1 MLRRRPDPLLLTE
14 MKNTKRIAMSGVAAA
29 LMCAIMYVATVT
41 EILSV
46 TGVVF
51 AAFVVIFIYI
61 EYGTKT
67 ALTVYAAVS
76 VVSLLILPDKYS
88 ALLFAVFAGYYPV
101 LKAKLEGLRKP
112 LAWLFKIVIFNIVIV
127 ILYVLGKYVLAL
139 EFDVPAVEITVML
152 LGNAVFVLADMLA
165 SKLIILYLLKYRPTL
180 KKRGLI

>member
-1 MLRRRPDPLLLTE
+1 
-14 MKNTKRIAMSGVAAA
+14 
-29 LMCAIMYVATVT
+29 MCAIMYVATVT
-41 EILSV
+41 EVLSV

-76 VVSLLILPDKYS
+76 VVALLILPDKYS

-101 LKAKLEGLRKP
+101 LKAKLEGFKRP
-112 LAWLFKIVIFNIVIV
+112 VAWILKIVIFNIVIV
-127 ILYVLGKYVLAL
+127 CLYVLGKYVLAI
-139 EFDVPAVEITVML
+139 ESDVPLVEITVML

-165 SKLIILYLLKYRPTL
+165 SKLIIIYLLKYRPML

>member
-1 MLRRRPDPLLLTE
+1 
-14 MKNTKRIAMSGVAAA
+14 MKNTKRIATSGIAAA
-29 LMCAIMYVATVT
+29 LMCAIMYIAAVT
-41 EILSV
+41 EVLSV

-67 ALTVYAAVS
+67 ALTVYAAAA

-101 LKAKLEGLRKP
+101 LKAKLEGFKMP
-112 LAWLFKIVIFNIVIV
+112 LAWCLKMAIFNVV
-127 ILYVLGKYVLAL
+127 VLCLYLIGKYVLVL
-139 EFDVPAVEITVML
+139 EMEAPAVEITVLL
-152 LGNAVFVLADMLA
+152 LGNAVFVLADLLA
-165 SKLIILYLLKYRPTL
+165 SKLIILYLVKYRPML